1 MKRSTFSIVQNTNEI
16 DCKTIE
22 NIRISKKDIEAALLA
37 EFSLTPENYMLSYV
51 DPDGDEVI
59 AEIEEDFAIAEAT
72 AENGELKFVV
82 GLEEHFNYQPK
93 PAVSNVF

>member
-1 MKRSTFSIVQNTNEI
+1 
-16 DCKTIE
+16 
-22 NIRISKKDIEAALLA
+22 
-37 EFSLTPENYMLSYV
+37 MLSYV

-82 GLEEHFNYQPK
+82 GLEEHFNYVPK
-93 PAVSNVF
+93 NSASNVF